1 MRDKRTL
8 KFGDIVNSNAIIIN
22 GDVSIDGEVFN
33 NVKNIFFEI
42 LRDDFLRYSG
52 EAIIQAK
59 IEINNL
65 MLNVF
70 ERLVKEQ
77 LTQLT
82 EKFKSP
88 SIQVFLHDTLV
99 GYITNENDDVKDLIV
114 DILIDRLKI
123 DNVGTEKAILN
134 DAIKLIPNL
143 NSSTSSLIALLN
155 LRNQVAIPAISFML
169 ESFFM
174 QISPI
179 INNSC
184 NINNID
190 IEYIKQ
196 ANCTQQITGIY
207 HIDSYENHLLKQYD
221 LYFRQKGSIEIFNN
235 FRNDHPEIM
244 HQVNDMGTCMFC
256 LIDKEKKWWRFC
268 DVNTN
273 LFYKRLIKRRQE
285 YLIPLIEKLKATVP
299 PLSNSEVR
307 EYLCNINMNWKYV
320 FDLLNSSE
328 LNTVSLNVLG
338 SYIGSKIISK
348 YTNGK
353 ALSFTSISN
362 PVAL

>member
-1 MRDKRTL
+1 MRDIRKQI
-8 KFGDIVNSNAIIIN
+8 FGDIVNSNAIIIN
-22 GDVSIDGEVFN
+22 GDVSVDGEMFN
-33 NVKNIFFEI
+33 NVQNIFVEI
-42 LRDDFLRYSG
+42 LRDDFLRYSSD
-52 EAIIQAK
+52 AIIQAK
-59 IEINNL
+59 TEINNL

-77 LTQLT
+77 LIHLT
-82 EKFKSP
+82 ERFKNP

-99 GYITNENDDVKDLIV
+99 GYITNENDDVKELIV

-155 LRNQVAIPAISFML
+155 LRNQVAMPAISFML

-196 ANCTQQITGIY
+196 AKCTKQISGLY

-235 FRNDHPEIM
+235 FKNDHPEIM
-244 HQVNDMGTCMFC
+244 HQVNDMGTSMFC
-256 LIDKEKKWWRFC
+256 LIDNEEKWCFC
-268 DVNTN
+268 DVNSK
-273 LFYKRLIKRRQE
+273 LFYERLIKRRQE
-285 YLIPLIEKLKATVP
+285 YLIPLIEKLKETIP
-299 PLSNSEVR
+299 PLTNSEVR
-307 EYLCNINMNWKYV
+307 QYLCNINMNWKYT

-338 SYIGSKIISK
+338 SYVGSKIISK
-348 YTNGK
+348 YTNGE